1 MNDVQAITAVQMK
14 VNSRAGKWLARNT
27 RGGVLVEQT
36 VRGARNLW
44 VVNGATGAIRTEAE
58 VLADEPDTVKPA
70 KTPDPLI
77 AQVAALTEAAR
88 GDGRK
93 VSPEEAMALL
103 RVLRGPAHCRRCD
116 YFGLYGEH
124 TEGGFPDAAQ
134 CASLASYGND

>member
-14 VNSRAGKWLARNT
+14 VNSRAGKWGARNM
-27 RGGVLVEQT
+27 RGAVLVEQS
-36 VRGARNLW
+36 VRGVRNLW
-44 VVNGATGAIRTEAE
+44 VVNGATGEVRTEAE
-58 VLADEPDTVKPA
+58 VLADEPVA
-70 KTPDPLI
+70 RTPDPLI